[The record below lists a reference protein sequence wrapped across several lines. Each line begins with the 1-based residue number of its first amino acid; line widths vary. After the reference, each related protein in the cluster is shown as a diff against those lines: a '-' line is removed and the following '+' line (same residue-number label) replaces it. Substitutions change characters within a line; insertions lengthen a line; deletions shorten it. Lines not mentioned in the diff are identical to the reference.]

1 MGRVKI
7 ATAAPAI
14 EGTTP
19 RVVYKKL
26 SDIKL
31 RWPDRADNPNKMD
44 DEKFNMLVEAM
55 RSEGFL
61 QPVLIN
67 ADNLLFDGHHR
78 YYAAQIVGGGSD
90 IEIPCVEKSMDN
102 LRGTALGIGMNR
114 LRGEL
119 SLADTST
126 VLQEIARDSG
136 YDYAELSKL
145 SGFTPDELETLL
157 QPIDLSDVMDDAAS
171 TTAADAADAPSKP
184 FALELLLSDKASM
197 VAARKALKK
206 AAGAGGDLATG
217 LLHLIGA
224 TDD

>member
-1 MGRVKI
+1 MARTVK
-7 ATAAPAI
+7 APTAPTQ
-14 EGTTP
+14 TTP
-19 RVVYKKL
+19 RVVYKKI
-26 SDIKL
+26 SEIKL

-67 ADNLLFDGHHR
+67 SDNLLFDGHHR

-119 SLADTST
+119 SLADTAT

-136 YDYAELSKL
+136 YEYDELSKL

-157 QPIDLSDVMDDAAS
+157 QPTDLADVMDDATS
-171 TTAADAADAPSKP
+171 TIEAAVDAPIKP
-184 FALELLLSDKASM
+184 FSLELLFIDKDSM
-197 VAARKALKK
+197 IAARKALKK
-206 AAGAGGDLATG
+206 AAGVGGDLATG